1 MKQVFNGIDRIE
13 DAKRIFGRNRLGLLS
28 AASGVS
34 KNGDP
39 TYAILHEKFNLCA
52 LYAPEHG
59 IRSNL
64 QEGIGM
70 EDCKDDDTGL
80 PLFNVFN
87 PGAIDGE
94 KLDKMLSGIDMLV
107 YDIQDVG
114 VRFYA
119 YMYNLSDMM
128 TRCAILKKPV
138 VVLDRVNPIGG
149 TLLEGP
155 RLDEANFSS
164 EIGRYNLP
172 ARYGMTIG
180 EYAKWVNAQKNI
192 HCELYV
198 IELQGWERSLYA
210 DQTDLLFVN
219 PSPNIPSV
227 DVAINYNG
235 TCLFEATNVSE
246 GRGTTRPFNMIGAP
260 YVNSKALVE
269 HLRSK
274 HIDGVT
280 IRRAAFTPTHQKYAG
295 QVCEGVELHIT
306 DRNTY
311 RPLYTSLCI
320 IEHMRT
326 YKEFEIKPDRLAKLY
341 GTNDINLGLSPETLI
356 AKTEAEL
363 ENYKKEIKPYLLY

>member
-1 MKQVFNGIDRIE
+1 MKTVLNGIDRID
-13 DAKRIFGRNRLGLLS
+13 DAKHIFRGNRLGLLS

-34 KNGDP
+34 KKGDP
-39 TYAILHEKFNLCA
+39 TYEIFHEKFNLCA

-70 EDCKDDDTGL
+70 DDCKDEDTGL

-94 KLDKMLSGIDMLV
+94 KLDKMLAGIDMLV

-138 VVLDRVNPIGG
+138 VVLDRINPIGG
-149 TLLEGP
+149 TLFEGP
-155 RLDEANFSS
+155 RLDEKNFAS

-180 EYAKWVNAQKNI
+180 EYAKWVNVEKKIN
-192 HCELYV
+192 CELYV
-198 IELQGWERSLYA
+198 IELKGWERSLYA
-210 DQTDLLFVN
+210 DETDLLFVN
-219 PSPNIPSV
+219 PSPNIPAVNS
-227 DVAINYNG
+227 AINYNG

-246 GRGTTRPFNMIGAP
+246 GRGTTRPFDMIGAP

-274 HIDGVT
+274 HIDGLTV
-280 IRRAAFTPTHQKYAG
+280 RRAAFTPTHQKYAG

-306 DRNTY
+306 DRNVY

-326 YKEFEIKPDRLAKLY
+326 YQEFEIKPDRLAKLY
-341 GTNDINLGLSPETLI
+341 GTNDINGAFSPEGLI
-356 AKTEAEL
+356 AKSQAEL
-363 ENYKKEIKPYLLY
+363 ETYKREIQPYLLY